1 MYTNITAGY
10 KITIKYT
17 HNITAESQAYEL
29 LSAAKFMYCEL
40 YTIRSKDIAST

>member
-17 HNITAESQAYEL
+17 CNITAKSQAYEPF
-29 LSAAKFMYCEL
+29 SAEKFMYCEL